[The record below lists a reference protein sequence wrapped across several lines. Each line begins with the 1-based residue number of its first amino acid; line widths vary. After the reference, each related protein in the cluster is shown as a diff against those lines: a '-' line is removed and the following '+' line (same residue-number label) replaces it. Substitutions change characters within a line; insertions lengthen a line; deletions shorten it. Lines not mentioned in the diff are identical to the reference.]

1 MQTLVANT
9 IEALGAYRAQLE
21 EIADIASRTLAM
33 KTELAA
39 VRSQLAG
46 LKSETSG
53 LSLAQYKTLKEMD
66 EQIFVKQRQL
76 EELESAMPKTKST
89 LSAVAEAN
97 TEAKFRHDKIESNI
111 LQFRASL
118 KGGGSDAA

>member
-1 MQTLVANT
+1 
-9 IEALGAYRAQLE
+9 
-21 EIADIASRTLAM
+21 M

-76 EELESAMPKTKST
+76 EETRIGDAQDQINLATVSAGNDESQVPP
-89 LSAVAEAN
+89 
-97 TEAKFRHDKIESNI
+97 R
-111 LQFRASL
+111 
-118 KGGGSDAA
+118 